1 MFELIHNENN
11 KKAPMSLMREYL
23 ECDKIILN
31 ASKNT
36 KVIFH
41 HLKENYDMPN
51 RKAGFYNVNTGE
63 DIELKQGQIH
73 ESEAIGYDDMNNGW
87 IRYGILPS
95 YEKENKGGKL
105 IKICYVSSTNRDFA
119 NKGIK
124 FVEKKYP
131 NEIFDRY
138 DIELI
143 SGPVS
148 GSLLIQFDSNK
159 KKIIENKDNWLR
171 SSKNIFFL
179 KKFGILTSDDKWVLF
194 D

>member
-11 KKAPMSLMREYL
+11 KKAPISLMKEYL

-41 HLKENYDMPN
+41 HLKENYDIPN

-95 YEKENKGGKL
+95 YEKENNCLRDCLKL
-105 IKICYVSSTNRDFA
+105 FLVYFNLSLSEFSLQAKSRGFQTS
-119 NKGIK
+119 
-124 FVEKKYP
+124 
-131 NEIFDRY
+131 
-138 DIELI
+138 
-143 SGPVS
+143 PVS
-148 GSLLIQFDSNK
+148 NM
-159 KKIIENKDNWLR
+159 
-171 SSKNIFFL
+171 
-179 KKFGILTSDDKWVLF
+179 
-194 D
+194 